1 MAYHSTKLMEILEL
15 RDFYLLPTPAGW
27 MAHFECVIDDMAVLH
42 HATVVDPAEYTAAL
56 CAGSVL
62 LADDDAAFVEVGN
75 VEGQL
80 ALAQDVHNW
89 TMV

>member
-1 MAYHSTKLMEILEL
+1 MEILEL
-15 RDFYLLPTPAGW
+15 HDFFLLPTAAGW
-27 MAHFECVIDDMAVLH
+27 VAHFECVIDDMAVVS
-42 HATVVDPAEYTAAL
+42 HATVVDPAEYGPAL
-56 CAGSVL
+56 CTGSVL
-62 LADDDAAFVEVGN
+62 LADDDTAFVEVGN